1 MEFLDFL
8 EGTSL
13 SIWLRESPSVLAY
26 PTLLAFH
33 TFGMAFLVGTS
44 TAIALRLL
52 GFASSVP
59 LAPLRK
65 FYPVMWLSFSVSLV
79 SGALLL
85 MLDARWFLVMPAFL
99 IKLAAISAA
108 LIIMRLL
115 RSRALSDEAAAD
127 AGPVPKQIQVL
138 AAAALICWAVAITAG
153 RVTAYLSFIGW
164 QSAAAFLTLAIVLLA
179 GRYIAVHTLARRRG
193 RSDAPQDDTN
203 PSVRT

>member
-1 MEFLDFL
+1 MEFLDFF
-8 EGTSL
+8 ENSAL

-65 FYPVMWLSFSVSLV
+65 FFPLMWLSFSISLA

-85 MLDARWFLVMPAFL
+85 MLDARLFLTMPAFL
-99 IKLAAISAA
+99 LKLAAIVAA
-108 LIIMRLL
+108 LMIMRMIRVRLQ
-115 RSRALSDEAAAD
+115 SDWVGVD
-127 AGPVPKQIQVL
+127 TGPVTKKIKIL
-138 AAAALICWAVAITAG
+138 AGSVLICWAIAITAG
-153 RVTAYLSFIGW
+153 RVTAYVSFIGW
-164 QSAAAFLTLAIVLLA
+164 QSAAAVLVAAVVLLA
-179 GRYIAVHTLARRRG
+179 GRYIAVRFLERK
-193 RSDAPQDDTN
+193 RSR
-203 PSVRT
+203 SY